1 MKKVVFGLL
10 LAGAMTLAAASA
22 ANADALS
29 NPAMGGPILAN
40 ATPLSFDPGIG
51 SPIYVTG
58 AVSGLA
64 QYQSNAEHLASGDGS
79 CTVDLSN
86 AWVAIQKTDGLVQFY
101 VQAGLYSFPTVGSS
115 YVKSEDT
122 TKATFGDI
130 PVAYLKLQLSDS
142 FSVQA
147 GKLTTLVGA
156 ELPTTVQ
163 NINIERGLLWFQ
175 EPLVSRGVQVN
186 YASGPFSLSLS
197 WNDGG
202 YTNVWNTFSGLASY
216 SLGDSGTIAFDASIA
231 PSRNF
236 VAASQIYD
244 LMYSVTS
251 GPWVFAPYVQYQHY
265 DTLKAG
271 GFTIAPSASDWGVGV
286 LGSYAFSDTWS
297 LGGRVEYEDSSGDG
311 SAFIYGPKSS
321 AWSFTITPTWHK
333 SIFFIRGEASYT
345 TLSDYAKF
353 GPIGLGFGKSG
364 TKSDQARLMLETG
377 IVF

>member
-1 MKKVVFGLL
+1 MRISGLL
-10 LAGAMTLAAASA
+10 LAGALAAMTGT

-29 NPAMGGPILAN
+29 TPAMGGPITAN
-40 ATPLSFDPGIG
+40 PAPLSFDAGFG
-51 SPIYVTG
+51 NIYVTG
-58 AVSGLA
+58 AVTGLA
-64 QYQSNAEHLASGDGS
+64 QYQSNATHLASGDGS
-79 CTVDLSN
+79 STLDLSN
-86 AWVAIQKTDGLVQFY
+86 GWVAIQKTDGLVQFY
-101 VQAGLYSFPTVGSS
+101 VQAGLYSFPTVGSP
-115 YVKSEDT
+115 YEKSEDIT
-122 TKATFGDI
+122 QDTFGYVPI
-130 PVAYLKLQLSDS
+130 AYLKLQLSDS
-142 FSVQA
+142 FSIQA
-147 GKLTTLVGA
+147 GKLPTLVGA

-186 YASGPFSLSLS
+186 YASGPLSISLS
-197 WNDGG
+197 WNDGL
-202 YTNVWNTFSGLASY
+202 YSNVWNTFSGLISY
-216 SLGDSGTIAFDASIA
+216 SLGESGTLAADASIT
-231 PSRNF
+231 PSRDFNPGT
-236 VAASQIYD
+236 QTYD

-251 GPWVFAPYVQYQHY
+251 GPWVFAPYLQYQHF
-265 DTLKAG
+265 DATKAG
-271 GFTIAPSASDWGVGV
+271 GLTLSPSASDWGIGV
-286 LGSYAFSDTWS
+286 LGSYAINENWS
-297 LGGRVEYEDSSGDG
+297 LGGRVEYEDSAGDG